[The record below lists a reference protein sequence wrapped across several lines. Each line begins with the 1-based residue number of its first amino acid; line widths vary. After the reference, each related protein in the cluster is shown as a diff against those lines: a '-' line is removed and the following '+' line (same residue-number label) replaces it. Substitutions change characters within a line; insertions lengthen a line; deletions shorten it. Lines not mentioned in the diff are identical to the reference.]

1 MDETVD
7 GTKALSKR
15 LDAKAEHVD
24 AKDSHL
30 SRSQWDLIKNYVSNC
45 IREIQK
51 IWKEFEAL
59 KEKSN
64 RSISDVE
71 RVNAANLKLE
81 EDIVKLQLD
90 IDDERTQ
97 RISGDAAAARSVM
110 EMVKE
115 QVNAELSTS
124 ETKRQRFE
132 IQFAGYK
139 RDVHDKHEALMER
152 VVSVEDTISESLPSA
167 IADLRQAKTRFQA
180 NLKEQMEH
188 MKALHESHRTA
199 LAESLDLEKNVREEA
214 LSSFQ
219 AHFMK
224 RMTEERTSREK
235 RDAYIQ
241 EAFIARLE
249 EEKAERDSSHHTLGE
264 LVSSD
269 RTRRE
274 KQMAAFQGSVE
285 AALNDEQGQR
295 EVGDAELR
303 AALSRERQARE
314 SQRSL
319 MQEALEDE
327 RAARESQAKDLLSSI
342 ESTRSLLVE
351 VQQSAYF
358 KEGLAAERLER
369 ETQIASL
376 RETVTGLEQHQIL
389 AYRPPTEDSAALCK
403 QLEEVLS
410 ERLGSLEQWL
420 QDELT
425 REVGN
430 READLASLREEYKK
444 DRVSQEHLAAFEHKL
459 RGEASAR
466 DADIQELRRLLG
478 GDQLREETHRNG
490 VEDVSEDGGIR
501 CIGTSV
507 YTRLQQ
513 LEEAVNDTG
522 GASPLGSLRERVD
535 WLEQNIRGS
544 MNQTNGASIQ
554 EELLRRDLLA
564 KLEAH
569 SSSAVER
576 FETIEKSIHSSA
588 GQHATLRDGHQLL
601 RELHSTHVEALQE
614 LQDDVATLKRSLAEV
629 ARTKEINSAAEARFG
644 TLDKSMQEATDHH
657 VALSGAHER
666 IITTMKEL
674 QDGVISIEKR
684 LEEEA
689 STRESGMSELQD
701 IVGDVQLKIDDIEE
715 KIGDFVKQ
723 DLDDCLARVADVSQK
738 LEADRSTY
746 EVKFISVQE
755 TSTKLQTVVHAL
767 SSRKEDNSETR
778 VDQVELLETV
788 QEKIDTFERKLQKDI
803 TREAS
808 TRETSVRKLE
818 ESLDEQHRV
827 HDGHAKLVSSL
838 QDRMDMQGR
847 KLEEWVSAEL
857 GELRDS
863 IGKEELSQESHYNS
877 LKELLDKERGVHAA
891 QMKLIQ
897 TEVTSR
903 AERLEDID
911 ILLNKVVERQATN
924 EAAQERLSIR
934 LSADIESA
942 IARERAAREESRK
955 MLLDVTGEQYD
966 RERIARERCESSMRE
981 SVELLTRNI
990 GTERSQRN
998 NEDEK
1003 IWNALEAHT
1012 HETTY
1017 AETVIT
1023 TTPWLQAGN
1032 FGRPNKKAKAN
1043 IGPLATTPTYTAGS
1057 TRQAPWTVT
1066 QASAPVT
1073 TVSTVTQRLACQP
1086 ATIQQQQKQQ
1096 QQQQEQPPA
1105 SPATPCVN
1113 DDRKA
1118 ADSPAVAADKLPTSN
1133 DVEDSKNSL

>member
-564 KLEAH
+564 KLEA
-569 SSSAVER
+569 
-576 FETIEKSIHSSA
+576 
-588 GQHATLRDGHQLL
+588 
-601 RELHSTHVEALQE
+601 LQE